1 MIQFRSKITKYN
13 QLDNK
18 IDRRSFTGPYYTDPV
33 TKRPRNPIGRTGSK
47 KQFYSLRNRDENFVL
62 VTGRGRLYHW
72 GPNHAGDPVV
82 TRYR

>member
-1 MIQFRSKITKYN
+1 MVQFRSKVTKYN
-13 QLDNK
+13 QIDNK
-18 IDRRSFTGPYYTDPV
+18 IDRRSFTGHYYIDPE

-47 KQFYSLRNRDENFVL
+47 KKKLIHQEIKMKICL

-82 TRYR
+82 TRY